1 MKSSYFGIL
10 PKEVRHDKNL
20 KANDKVL
27 FSEIMACLEDNGV
40 CTQKNI
46 YFSKVLNLSKVT
58 ISKSITTLRRQ
69 GYLSHVEEYEK
80 GTLKL
85 LKRYL
90 TPHINFNG
98 VAPDSL
104 NTYTQ
109 EFKGVN
115 PENAVTEQLEIDTP
129 LNNTQTLSK
138 DNNSIKKIYK
148 DVQPCIINKN
158 ITNKQL
164 RFIDS
169 LINQVYSFQ
178 SQKFPEI
185 VKPNWKS
192 DTNLRSKSINTIYD
206 IITKDNFEH
215 SVVYN
220 VILWAITDDFWSKN
234 CIRLYT
240 LRNPSRNGLSM
251 FKNMYLEYQRGMK

>member
-1 MKSSYFGIL
+1 MEGGYFGIL

-27 FSEIMACLEDNGV
+27 FSEIMACLESDGV
-40 CTQKNI
+40 CTKKNI

-69 GYLSHVEEYEK
+69 GYLSHTEEYEK

-90 TPHINFNG
+90 TQEFNG
-98 VAPDSL
+98 VSS
-104 NTYTQ
+104 
-109 EFKGVN
+109 
-115 PENAVTEQLEIDTP
+115 ENAVAEQLEIDTP
-129 LNNTQTLSK
+129 LNNAQTLSK

-158 ITNKQL
+158 INNKQL